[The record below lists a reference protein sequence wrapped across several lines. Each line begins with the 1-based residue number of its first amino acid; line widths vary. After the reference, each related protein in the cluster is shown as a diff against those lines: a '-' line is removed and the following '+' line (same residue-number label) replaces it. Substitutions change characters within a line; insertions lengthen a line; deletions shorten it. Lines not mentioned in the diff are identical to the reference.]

1 MRHRKHLVRWLAVV
15 LAFGLV
21 AAACGDDGDDVTDA
35 DAAADTAAAEAAA
48 AEAEAEAAAAEA
60 EAAAAQAEADA
71 AAARA
76 EEAAAAAA
84 EAQAALDEA
93 MAAAEGTVDPEV
105 VAELEA
111 ALEAAEAEAAAA
123 QAEAE
128 EAAAAAA
135 EAAAAAA
142 AAAAATETME
152 HLGDGSLGVVT
163 VEAGDAI
170 QIRSLEAITGD
181 VAFFGLPI
189 DRATQI
195 AVDDY
200 GPIHGFDVDLGTS
213 LDDLCS
219 NDGGQAA
226 AQIIVADED
235 VVGVIGTS
243 CSGAAVAAA
252 PLITDAG
259 MVLIS
264 GGNTSPALT
273 SDLAGTAG
281 PNYSVG
287 YYRTAHND
295 LYQGAAMAKF
305 VFGELGIST
314 AAAIHDG
321 DPYTQGLAQAF
332 ADAFEAEGGTVTG
345 FSAVNK
351 DDTDMVPVLTEI
363 AAGSPGALFFPIFQ
377 PAGDFVADQAPGVAG
392 LADTVLLAA
401 DGLLNTNY
409 LSLPQTTGMYF
420 SGPDQRFGE
429 NVNQSTGKSAV
440 DFLATY
446 EAAYGEAPAAPFWAH
461 GYDATTLLLDAIA
474 AASWIEGG
482 NLMIDRQGIRD
493 HLNGVQGYKGLIG
506 TINCDAF
513 GDCGAARI
521 TVVQNIGGE
530 ENAEESL
537 NNVVFSYAPG
547 TSVAVDLSGVC
558 PSPLVVQTDWF
569 PESEHGA
576 MYELVGDDYTVD
588 VDAKVVRGSMV
599 LGGQDLGIEW
609 EVRTGG
615 PAIGFSPVS
624 QHMAADEGI
633 HLGYASTDQQI
644 NHWDV
649 APLMSVVA
657 PLERNPQMIMWDPE
671 TYPDV
676 TGIADLGAQGITINV
691 FGGGTFSEVF
701 IAQGIWSADQVDPSY
716 DGSPARFVG
725 AGGSIAQQGFASSE
739 VYTYE
744 HVYEQWGKPVA
755 FQLLHDAGF
764 QIYSQTIGVRPG
776 DMEEL
781 RPCLERLV
789 PIIQQAAVDFNADPA
804 RANAIIV
811 DAVERYEDFWVYPP
825 DLAEFSHSAKREF
838 GLIGDGGDGIVGN
851 MVPERIA
858 KVLDD
863 MRAAGMDI
871 DSDLTA
877 DQLFTNEFIDPNIG
891 HGF

>member
-1 MRHRKHLVRWLAVV
+1 MRHRKHFARWLAVL

-21 AAACGDDGDDVTDA
+21 AAACGDDEEAVDEPSVTD
-35 DAAADTAAAEAAA
+35 EAPTT
-48 AEAEAEAAAAEA
+48 
-60 EAAAAQAEADA
+60 
-71 AAARA
+71 
-76 EEAAAAAA
+76 
-84 EAQAALDEA
+84 DEP
-93 MAAAEGTVDPEV
+93 T
-105 VAELEA
+105 
-111 ALEAAEAEAAAA
+111 
-123 QAEAE
+123 
-128 EAAAAAA
+128 
-135 EAAAAAA
+135 
-142 AAAAATETME
+142 TEPGEMMD

-226 AQIIVADED
+226 AQQIVADED

-305 VFGELGIST
+305 VFGELGISE

-377 PAGDFVADQAPGVAG
+377 PAGDFVADQAPGVSG
-392 LADTVLLAA
+392 LEDTVLLAA

-409 LSLPQTTGMYF
+409 LALPQTRGMYF

-474 AASWIEGG
+474 AASWVEDGD
-482 NLMIDRQGIRD
+482 LMIDRQGIRD
-493 HLNGVQGYKGLIG
+493 HLNSVQGYQGLIG
-506 TINCDAF
+506 VINCDAF

-530 ENAEESL
+530 ENAEDSL

-547 TSVAVDLSGVC
+547 TAGVGTEGAPLAEVVAAGLADVC

-576 MYELVGDDYTVD
+576 MYELLGDDYVVD
-588 VDAKVVRGSMV
+588 VDNKVVRASMV
-599 LGGQDLGIEW
+599 LGGTDLGIEW

-624 QHMAADEGI
+624 QHMAVDEGI
-633 HLGYASTDQQI
+633 HLGYASTDQQV

-676 TGIADLGAQGITINV
+676 ESIADLGAQGITINV

-701 IAQGIWSADQVDPSY
+701 VAQGIWSADQVDPSY
-716 DGSPARFVG
+716 EGNPSRFVG

-776 DMEEL
+776 DLEDL
-781 RPCLERLV
+781 RPCLEKLV
-789 PIIQQAAVDFNADPA
+789 PIIQQAAVDFNNSPD

-811 DAVERYEDFWVYPP
+811 DAVLKYEDFWVYPP

-838 GLIGDGGDGIVGN
+838 GLVGDGGDGIVGN

-871 DSDLTA
+871 DPSLTA
-877 DQLFTNEFIDPNIG
+877 DQLFTNEFIDESIG

>member
-1 MRHRKHLVRWLAVV
+1 MRHRKHLLGWLAVL

-21 AAACGDDGDDVTDA
+21 AAACGDDEEAVDEPAATPTDEA
-35 DAAADTAAAEAAA
+35 PTTDEPDAAP
-48 AEAEAEAAAAEA
+48 
-60 EAAAAQAEADA
+60 DA
-71 AAARA
+71 AP
-76 EEAAAAAA
+76 
-84 EAQAALDEA
+84 DE
-93 MAAAEGTVDPEV
+93 M
-105 VAELEA
+105 
-111 ALEAAEAEAAAA
+111 
-123 QAEAE
+123 
-128 EAAAAAA
+128 
-135 EAAAAAA
+135 
-142 AAAAATETME
+142 ME

-163 VEAGDAI
+163 VEPGDAI

-200 GPIHGFDVDLGTS
+200 GQIHGFDVDTGTS

-305 VFGELGIST
+305 VFGELGIGE

-332 ADAFEAEGGTVTG
+332 ADAFEAEGGTITG

-363 AAGSPGALFFPIFQ
+363 AAAGPGALFFPIFQ
-377 PAGDFVADQAPGVAG
+377 PAGDFIADQAPGVSG
-392 LADTVLLAA
+392 LEETVLLAA

-409 LSLPQTTGMYF
+409 LSLPQTRGMYF

-429 NVNQSTGKSAV
+429 NVNESTGKSAV

-461 GYDATTLLLDAIA
+461 GYDATVLLLDAIK
-474 AASWIEGG
+474 AASWVEDG

-493 HLNGVQGYKGLIG
+493 YLNGVQGFQGLIG
-506 TINCDAF
+506 TINCDEF

-530 ENAEESL
+530 ENAETSL

-547 TSVAVDLSGVC
+547 TAGVASEGLPLAEAVAAGLSGVC

-576 MYELVGDDYTVD
+576 MYHLIGDDYVVDTENQTVT
-588 VDAKVVRGSMV
+588 GSMV
-599 LGGQDLGIEW
+599 LDGAELGIDFQ
-609 EVRTGG
+609 VRTGG
-615 PAIGFSPVS
+615 PAIGFAPVS
-624 QHMAADEGI
+624 SYMYTDESI
-633 HLGYASTDQQI
+633 HLGYASTDAQI
-644 NHWDV
+644 LQWAD
-649 APLMSVVA
+649 APLVSVVA
-657 PLERNPQMIMWDPE
+657 PLEQNPQMIMWDPE
-671 TYPDV
+671 LAGVDS
-676 TGIADLGAQGITINV
+676 IADLGAENITVNV
-691 FGGGTFSEVF
+691 FGGGVF
-701 IAQGIWSADQVDPSY
+701 PLVFVAQGIWNADQVDPSY
-716 DGSPARFVG
+716 DGSPARFVSEGG
-725 AGGSIAQQGFASSE
+725 AIAQQGFASSE
-739 VYTYE
+739 VFTYE
-744 HVYEQWGKPVA
+744 HIYEEWGRPVE

-764 QIYSQTIGVRPG
+764 QIYSQTIGVRPR
-776 DMEEL
+776 DMESM

-789 PIIQQAAVDFNADPA
+789 PIIQQAVVSFDASPD

-811 DAVERYEDFWVYPP
+811 DAVEQYASFWVYPP
-825 DLAEFSHSAKREF
+825 ELADFSVQAQRDY
-838 GLIGDGGDGIVGN
+838 GLIGNGPDSTTGN
-851 MVPERIA
+851 MELDRIQG
-858 KVLDD
+858 VLDSILATD
-863 MRAAGMDI
+863 LAADV
-871 DSDLTA
+871 A
-877 DQLFTNEFIDPNIG
+877 DGLSAEDLFTNEFIDPDIG
-891 HGF
+891 F

>member
-1 MRHRKHLVRWLAVV
+1 MRHRKHLARWLAVL

-21 AAACGDDGDDVTDA
+21 AAACGDDEEAVDEPSVTD
-35 DAAADTAAAEAAA
+35 EAPTT
-48 AEAEAEAAAAEA
+48 
-60 EAAAAQAEADA
+60 
-71 AAARA
+71 
-76 EEAAAAAA
+76 
-84 EAQAALDEA
+84 DEP
-93 MAAAEGTVDPEV
+93 T
-105 VAELEA
+105 
-111 ALEAAEAEAAAA
+111 
-123 QAEAE
+123 
-128 EAAAAAA
+128 
-135 EAAAAAA
+135 
-142 AAAAATETME
+142 TEPDEMMD

-226 AQIIVADED
+226 AQQIVADED

-252 PLITDAG
+252 PLITAAG

-305 VFGELGIST
+305 VFGELGISE

-377 PAGDFVADQAPGVAG
+377 PAGDFVADQAPGVSG
-392 LADTVLLAA
+392 LEDTVLLAA

-409 LSLPQTTGMYF
+409 LALPQTRGMYF

-429 NVNQSTGKSAV
+429 NVNESTGKSAV

-474 AASWIEGG
+474 AASYVDDG

-493 HLNGVQGYKGLIG
+493 HLNSVQGYQGLIG
-506 TINCDAF
+506 VINCDDF

-530 ENAEESL
+530 ENAEASL

-547 TSVAVDLSGVC
+547 TAGVRSEGLPLAEVVAAGLADVC

-576 MYELVGDDYTVD
+576 MYELLGDDYVVD
-588 VDAKVVRGSMV
+588 VGNKVVRGSMV
-599 LGGQDLGIEW
+599 LGGTDLGIEW

-624 QHMAADEGI
+624 QHMAVDEGI
-633 HLGYASTDQQI
+633 HLGYASTDQQV

-701 IAQGIWSADQVDPSY
+701 VAQGIWSADQVDPSY
-716 DGSPARFVG
+716 EGNPSRFVG

-744 HVYEQWGKPVA
+744 HVYEEWGKPVA

-776 DMEEL
+776 DLEEL
-781 RPCLERLV
+781 RPCLEKLV
-789 PIIQQAAVDFNADPA
+789 PIIQQAAVDFNNSPD

-811 DAVERYEDFWVYPP
+811 DAVLQYEDFWVYPP

-871 DSDLTA
+871 DPDLTA
-877 DQLFTNEFIDPNIG
+877 DQLFTNEFIDESIG

>member
-1 MRHRKHLVRWLAVV
+1 MRHNKKLVRWLAVV

-21 AAACGDDGDDVTDA
+21 AAACGDDDDDPVVEDAAPAVTDEP
-35 DAAADTAAAEAAA
+35 DAP
-48 AEAEAEAAAAEA
+48 
-60 EAAAAQAEADA
+60 
-71 AAARA
+71 
-76 EEAAAAAA
+76 
-84 EAQAALDEA
+84 
-93 MAAAEGTVDPEV
+93 AAEGELAGICPSPMVVQTDWFPESEHGAMYELVGDDYVVDVDNKVVRGSMVLGGTDLGIEWEVRTGGPAIGFSPVSQHMAVDEGIHLGYASTDQQVNHWDVAPLMSVVAPLERNPQMIMWDPETYPDVTGIADLGAQGITINVFGGGTFSEVFVAQGIWSADQVDPSYEGNPSRFVGAGGSIAQQGFASSEV
-105 VAELEA
+105 YTYEHVYEQWGKPVAFQLLHDAGFQIYSQTIGVRPGDLEELRPCLERLVPIIQQAVVDFDADPARANAIIVDAVLKYEDFWVYPPDLAEFSHSAKREFGLIGDGGDGIVGNMVPERIAKVLDDMRAAGMDIDPSLTADQLFTNEFIDPNISLPYADIEA
-111 ALEAAEAEAAAA
+111 AP
-123 QAEAE
+123 QE
-128 EAAAAAA
+128 EATE
-135 EAAAAAA
+135 EAM
-142 AAAAATETME
+142 ME
-152 HLGDGSLGVVT
+152 HLGDGSLGVVE

-200 GPIHGFDVDLGTS
+200 GPIHGFDVDTGTS

-226 AQIIVADED
+226 AQQIVADED

-305 VFGELGIST
+305 VFGELGISE

-377 PAGDFVADQAPGVAG
+377 PAGDFIADQAPGVSG
-392 LADTVLLAA
+392 LENTVLLAA

-409 LSLPQTTGMYF
+409 LALPQTQGMYF

-461 GYDATTLLLDAIA
+461 GYDATTLLLDAIK
-474 AASWIEGG
+474 AASWVEDG

-493 HLNGVQGYKGLIG
+493 YLNGVSGYSGLIG
-506 TINCDAF
+506 SLSCDDF
-513 GDCGAARI
+513 GDCGSAKI

-530 ENAEESL
+530 ENAEASL
-537 NNVVFSYAPG
+537 NNVVFSYAP
-547 TSVAVDLSGVC
+547 
-558 PSPLVVQTDWF
+558 
-569 PESEHGA
+569 
-576 MYELVGDDYTVD
+576 
-588 VDAKVVRGSMV
+588 
-599 LGGQDLGIEW
+599 
-609 EVRTGG
+609 
-615 PAIGFSPVS
+615 
-624 QHMAADEGI
+624 
-633 HLGYASTDQQI
+633 
-644 NHWDV
+644 
-649 APLMSVVA
+649 
-657 PLERNPQMIMWDPE
+657 
-671 TYPDV
+671 
-676 TGIADLGAQGITINV
+676 
-691 FGGGTFSEVF
+691 
-701 IAQGIWSADQVDPSY
+701 
-716 DGSPARFVG
+716 
-725 AGGSIAQQGFASSE
+725 
-739 VYTYE
+739 
-744 HVYEQWGKPVA
+744 
-755 FQLLHDAGF
+755 
-764 QIYSQTIGVRPG
+764 
-776 DMEEL
+776 
-781 RPCLERLV
+781 
-789 PIIQQAAVDFNADPA
+789 
-804 RANAIIV
+804 
-811 DAVERYEDFWVYPP
+811 
-825 DLAEFSHSAKREF
+825 
-838 GLIGDGGDGIVGN
+838 
-851 MVPERIA
+851 
-858 KVLDD
+858 
-863 MRAAGMDI
+863 
-871 DSDLTA
+871 
-877 DQLFTNEFIDPNIG
+877 
-891 HGF
+891 

>member
-1 MRHRKHLVRWLAVV
+1 MRHKKHLLGWLAVL

-21 AAACGDDGDDVTDA
+21 AAACGDDDDAVDEPAATPTDEA
-35 DAAADTAAAEAAA
+35 PTTDEPDEPDAAP
-48 AEAEAEAAAAEA
+48 
-60 EAAAAQAEADA
+60 
-71 AAARA
+71 
-76 EEAAAAAA
+76 
-84 EAQAALDEA
+84 DE
-93 MAAAEGTVDPEV
+93 M
-105 VAELEA
+105 
-111 ALEAAEAEAAAA
+111 
-123 QAEAE
+123 
-128 EAAAAAA
+128 
-135 EAAAAAA
+135 
-142 AAAAATETME
+142 ME

-163 VEAGDAI
+163 VEPGDAI

-200 GPIHGFDVDLGTS
+200 GQIHGFDVDTGTS

-305 VFGELGIST
+305 VFGELGISE

-377 PAGDFVADQAPGVAG
+377 PAGDFVADQAPGVSG
-392 LADTVLLAA
+392 LEETVLLAA

-409 LSLPQTTGMYF
+409 LSLPQTRGMYF

-429 NVNQSTGKSAV
+429 NVNESTGKTAV

-461 GYDATTLLLDAIA
+461 GYDATVLLLDAIK
-474 AASWIEGG
+474 AASWVEDG

-493 HLNGVQGYKGLIG
+493 YLNSVQGFQGLIG
-506 TINCDAF
+506 TINCDDF

-530 ENAEESL
+530 ENAETSL

-547 TSVAVDLSGVC
+547 TAGVASEGLPLAEAVAAGLSGVC

-576 MYELVGDDYTVD
+576 MYHLIGDDYVVDTENQTVT
-588 VDAKVVRGSMV
+588 GSMV
-599 LGGQDLGIEW
+599 LDGAELGIDFQ
-609 EVRTGG
+609 VRTGG
-615 PAIGFSPVS
+615 PAIGFAPVS
-624 QHMAADEGI
+624 SYMYTDESI
-633 HLGYASTDQQI
+633 HLGYASTDAQI
-644 NHWDV
+644 LQWAD
-649 APLMSVVA
+649 APLVSVVA
-657 PLERNPQMIMWDPE
+657 PLEQNPQMIMWDPE
-671 TYPDV
+671 LAGVDS
-676 TGIADLGAQGITINV
+676 IADLGTENITVNV
-691 FGGGTFSEVF
+691 FGGGVF
-701 IAQGIWSADQVDPSY
+701 PLVFVAQGIWNADQVDPSY
-716 DGSPARFVG
+716 DGSPARFVSEGG
-725 AGGSIAQQGFASSE
+725 AIAQQGFASSE
-739 VYTYE
+739 VFTYE
-744 HVYEQWGKPVA
+744 HIYEEWGRPVE

-764 QIYSQTIGVRPG
+764 QIYSQTIGVRPR
-776 DMEEL
+776 DMESM

-789 PIIQQAAVDFNADPA
+789 PIIQQAVVSYDASPD

-811 DAVERYEDFWVYPP
+811 DAVEQYASFWVYPP
-825 DLAEFSHSAKREF
+825 ELADFSVQAQRDY
-838 GLIGDGGDGIVGN
+838 GLIGNGPDSTVGN
-851 MVPERIA
+851 MELDRIQG
-858 KVLDD
+858 VLDSILATD
-863 MRAAGMDI
+863 LAADV
-871 DSDLTA
+871 A
-877 DQLFTNEFIDPNIG
+877 DGLSAGDLFTNEFIDADIG
-891 HGF
+891 F

>member
-1 MRHRKHLVRWLAVV
+1 MRHRKTLVRWLAVL

-21 AAACGDDGDDVTDA
+21 AAACGDDE
-35 DAAADTAAAEAAA
+35 DAADEPAVTPTEDAPTPDEPDEAP
-48 AEAEAEAAAAEA
+48 
-60 EAAAAQAEADA
+60 DA
-71 AAARA
+71 AP
-76 EEAAAAAA
+76 
-84 EAQAALDEA
+84 DE
-93 MAAAEGTVDPEV
+93 M
-105 VAELEA
+105 
-111 ALEAAEAEAAAA
+111 
-123 QAEAE
+123 
-128 EAAAAAA
+128 
-135 EAAAAAA
+135 
-142 AAAAATETME
+142 ME

-189 DRATQI
+189 DRSTQI
-195 AVDDY
+195 AVADY
-200 GPIHGFDVDLGTS
+200 GPIHGFDVDTGTS

-226 AQIIVADED
+226 AQQIVADED

-305 VFGELGIST
+305 VFGELGISE

-332 ADAFEAEGGTVTG
+332 ADAFAAEGGTITG

-377 PAGDFVADQAPGVAG
+377 PAGDFIADQAPGVSG
-392 LADTVLLAA
+392 LEGTVLLAA

-409 LSLPQTTGMYF
+409 LSLPQTRGMYF

-429 NVNQSTGKSAV
+429 NVNESTGKTAV
-440 DFLATY
+440 DFLETY

-461 GYDATTLLLDAIA
+461 GYDATVLLLDAIK
-474 AASWIEGG
+474 AASWVEDGD
-482 NLMIDRQGIRD
+482 LMIDRQGIRD
-493 HLNGVQGYKGLIG
+493 YLNSVQGFQGLIG
-506 TINCDAF
+506 TINCDEF

-530 ENAEESL
+530 ENAETSL

-547 TSVAVDLSGVC
+547 TAGVASEGLPLAEAVAAGLGGVC

-576 MYELVGDDYTVD
+576 MYHLIGDDYAVDTENQTVT
-588 VDAKVVRGSMV
+588 GSMV
-599 LGGQDLGIEW
+599 LDGAELGIDFQ
-609 EVRTGG
+609 VRTGG
-615 PAIGFSPVS
+615 PAIGFAPVS
-624 QHMAADEGI
+624 SYMYTDESI
-633 HLGYASTDQQI
+633 HLGYASTDAQVLQ
-644 NHWDV
+644 WAD
-649 APLMSVVA
+649 APLVSVVA
-657 PLERNPQMIMWDPE
+657 PLEQNPQMIMWDPE
-671 TYPDV
+671 LPNVDS
-676 TGIADLGAQGITINV
+676 IADLGTENITVNV
-691 FGGGTFSEVF
+691 FGGGVF
-701 IAQGIWSADQVDPSY
+701 PLVFVAQGIWNADQVDPSY
-716 DGSPARFVG
+716 DGSPARFVSEGG
-725 AGGSIAQQGFASSE
+725 AIAQQGFASSE
-739 VYTYE
+739 VFTYE
-744 HVYEQWGKPVA
+744 HIYEEWGRPVE

-764 QIYSQTIGVRPG
+764 QIYSQTIGVRPR
-776 DMEEL
+776 DMESM

-789 PIIQQAAVDFNADPA
+789 PIIQQAVVSYDASPD

-811 DAVERYEDFWVYPP
+811 DAVEQYASFWVYPP
-825 DLAEFSHSAKREF
+825 ALADFSVQAQRDY
-838 GLIGDGGDGIVGN
+838 GLIGNGPDSTVGN
-851 MVPERIA
+851 MELDRIQG
-858 KVLDD
+858 VLDSILATD
-863 MRAAGMDI
+863 LAADV
-871 DSDLTA
+871 A
-877 DQLFTNEFIDPNIG
+877 DGLSAEDLFTNEFIDPNIG
-891 HGF
+891 F

>member
-1 MRHRKHLVRWLAVV
+1 MRQRWNLVRWLAVL
-15 LAFGLV
+15 LAFGLL
-21 AAACGDDGDDVTDA
+21 AAACGDDEEAVEEEAAPAVTEEPTPEDPAAEGELAGICPSPMVVQTDWFPESEHGAMYELVGDDYIVDVDAKVVRGSMVLGGTDLGIEWEVRTGGPA
-35 DAAADTAAAEAAA
+35 IGFSPVSQHMAADEGIHLGYASTDQQINHWGVAPLMSVVAPLERNPQMVMWDPETYPDVTGLADLGAQGITINVFGGGTFSEVFIAQGLWSADQVDPSYDGSPARFVGAGGSIAQQGFASSEVYTYEHVYEEWGKPVAFQLLHDAGFQIYSQTIGVRPGDLEELRPCLEKLVPIIQQAVVDFDANPARANAIIVDAVERYEDFWVYPPDLAEFSHSAKREFGLIGNGPDNIVGNMVPERIAKVLDDMRAAGMDIDSSLTADQLFTNEFIDESISLPYADIEAAP
-48 AEAEAEAAAAEA
+48 
-60 EAAAAQAEADA
+60 
-71 AAARA
+71 A
-76 EEAAAAAA
+76 EEA
-84 EAQAALDEA
+84 
-93 MAAAEGTVDPEV
+93 M
-105 VAELEA
+105 
-111 ALEAAEAEAAAA
+111 
-123 QAEAE
+123 
-128 EAAAAAA
+128 
-135 EAAAAAA
+135 
-142 AAAAATETME
+142 ME
-152 HLGDGSLGVVT
+152 PLGDGSLGVVE

-189 DRATQI
+189 DRSTQI

-200 GPIHGFDVDLGTS
+200 GQIHGFDVDTGTS

-305 VFGELGIST
+305 VFGELGISE

-377 PAGDFVADQAPGVAG
+377 PAGDFIADQAPGVSG
-392 LADTVLLAA
+392 LEDTVLLAA

-409 LSLPQTTGMYF
+409 LGLPQTAGMYF

-429 NVNQSTGKSAV
+429 NVNQSTGKTAA

-461 GYDATTLLLDAIA
+461 GYDATTLLLDAIK
-474 AASWIEGG
+474 AASWIEDGS
-482 NLMIDRQGIRD
+482 LMIDRQGIRD
-493 HLNGVQGYKGLIG
+493 HLNSVQGYSGLIG

-537 NNVVFSYAPG
+537 NNVVFSYAP
-547 TSVAVDLSGVC
+547 
-558 PSPLVVQTDWF
+558 
-569 PESEHGA
+569 
-576 MYELVGDDYTVD
+576 
-588 VDAKVVRGSMV
+588 
-599 LGGQDLGIEW
+599 
-609 EVRTGG
+609 
-615 PAIGFSPVS
+615 
-624 QHMAADEGI
+624 
-633 HLGYASTDQQI
+633 
-644 NHWDV
+644 
-649 APLMSVVA
+649 
-657 PLERNPQMIMWDPE
+657 
-671 TYPDV
+671 
-676 TGIADLGAQGITINV
+676 
-691 FGGGTFSEVF
+691 
-701 IAQGIWSADQVDPSY
+701 
-716 DGSPARFVG
+716 
-725 AGGSIAQQGFASSE
+725 
-739 VYTYE
+739 
-744 HVYEQWGKPVA
+744 
-755 FQLLHDAGF
+755 
-764 QIYSQTIGVRPG
+764 
-776 DMEEL
+776 
-781 RPCLERLV
+781 
-789 PIIQQAAVDFNADPA
+789 
-804 RANAIIV
+804 
-811 DAVERYEDFWVYPP
+811 
-825 DLAEFSHSAKREF
+825 
-838 GLIGDGGDGIVGN
+838 
-851 MVPERIA
+851 
-858 KVLDD
+858 
-863 MRAAGMDI
+863 
-871 DSDLTA
+871 
-877 DQLFTNEFIDPNIG
+877 
-891 HGF
+891 

>member
-1 MRHRKHLVRWLAVV
+1 MRHRKHFARWLAVL
-15 LAFGLV
+15 LALGLV
-21 AAACGDDGDDVTDA
+21 AAACGDDEEAVDEPSVTD
-35 DAAADTAAAEAAA
+35 EAPTT
-48 AEAEAEAAAAEA
+48 
-60 EAAAAQAEADA
+60 
-71 AAARA
+71 
-76 EEAAAAAA
+76 
-84 EAQAALDEA
+84 DEP
-93 MAAAEGTVDPEV
+93 T
-105 VAELEA
+105 
-111 ALEAAEAEAAAA
+111 
-123 QAEAE
+123 
-128 EAAAAAA
+128 
-135 EAAAAAA
+135 
-142 AAAAATETME
+142 TEPDEMMD

-200 GPIHGFDVDLGTS
+200 GPIHGFDVDTGTS

-226 AQIIVADED
+226 AQQIVADED

-305 VFGELGIST
+305 VFGELGISD

-377 PAGDFVADQAPGVAG
+377 PAGDFIADQAPGVSG
-392 LADTVLLAA
+392 LEDTVLLAA

-409 LSLPQTTGMYF
+409 LALPQTRGMYF

-429 NVNQSTGKSAV
+429 NVNESTGKSAV

-446 EAAYGEAPAAPFWAH
+446 EELYGEAPAAPFWAH

-474 AASWIEGG
+474 AASWVEDG

-493 HLNGVQGYKGLIG
+493 HLDSVQGYQGLIG
-506 TINCDAF
+506 IINCDDF

-530 ENAEESL
+530 ENAEDSL
-537 NNVVFSYAPG
+537 NNVVFAYAPG
-547 TSVAVDLSGVC
+547 TAGVGSEGAPLAEVVAAGLADVC

-576 MYELVGDDYTVD
+576 MYELVGDDYIVD
-588 VDAKVVRGSMV
+588 VDNKVVRGSMV
-599 LGGQDLGIEW
+599 LGGTDLGIEW

-624 QHMAADEGI
+624 QHMAVDEGI
-633 HLGYASTDQQI
+633 HLGYASTDQQV

-676 TGIADLGAQGITINV
+676 ESIADLGEQGITINV

-701 IAQGIWSADQVDPSY
+701 VAQGIWSADQVDPSY
-716 DGSPARFVG
+716 EGNPSRFVG

-776 DMEEL
+776 DLEEL
-781 RPCLERLV
+781 RPCLEKLV
-789 PIIQQAAVDFNADPA
+789 PIIQQAAVDFNNSPD

-811 DAVERYEDFWVYPP
+811 DAVLKYEDFWVYPP

-838 GLIGDGGDGIVGN
+838 GLVGDGGDGIVGN
-851 MVPERIA
+851 MMPERIA

-871 DSDLTA
+871 DPSLTA
-877 DQLFTNEFIDPNIG
+877 DQLFTNEFIDESIG

>member
-1 MRHRKHLVRWLAVV
+1 MRHKKHLLRWAAVL

-21 AAACGDDGDDVTDA
+21 AAACGDDDDAVDEPAATPTDEA
-35 DAAADTAAAEAAA
+35 PTTDEPDEPDAAP
-48 AEAEAEAAAAEA
+48 
-60 EAAAAQAEADA
+60 
-71 AAARA
+71 
-76 EEAAAAAA
+76 
-84 EAQAALDEA
+84 DE
-93 MAAAEGTVDPEV
+93 M
-105 VAELEA
+105 
-111 ALEAAEAEAAAA
+111 
-123 QAEAE
+123 
-128 EAAAAAA
+128 
-135 EAAAAAA
+135 
-142 AAAAATETME
+142 ME

-163 VEAGDAI
+163 VEPGDAI

-200 GPIHGFDVDLGTS
+200 GQIHGFDVDTGTS

-305 VFGELGIST
+305 VFGELGISE

-332 ADAFEAEGGTVTG
+332 ADAFEAEGGTITG

-377 PAGDFVADQAPGVAG
+377 PAGDFVADQAPGVSG
-392 LADTVLLAA
+392 LEETVLLAA

-409 LSLPQTTGMYF
+409 LSLPQTRGMYF

-429 NVNQSTGKSAV
+429 NVNESTGKTAV

-461 GYDATTLLLDAIA
+461 GYDATVLLLDAIK
-474 AASWIEGG
+474 AASWVEDG

-493 HLNGVQGYKGLIG
+493 YLNSVQGFQGLIG
-506 TINCDAF
+506 TINCDDF

-530 ENAEESL
+530 ENAETSL

-547 TSVAVDLSGVC
+547 TAGVASEGLPLAEAVAAGLSGVC

-576 MYELVGDDYTVD
+576 MYHLIGDDYVVDTENQTVT
-588 VDAKVVRGSMV
+588 GSMV
-599 LGGQDLGIEW
+599 LDGAELGIDFQ
-609 EVRTGG
+609 VRTGG
-615 PAIGFSPVS
+615 PAIGFAPVS
-624 QHMAADEGI
+624 SYMYTDESI
-633 HLGYASTDQQI
+633 HLGYASTDAQI
-644 NHWDV
+644 LQWAD
-649 APLMSVVA
+649 APLVSVVA
-657 PLERNPQMIMWDPE
+657 PLEQNPQMIMWDPE
-671 TYPDV
+671 LAGVDS
-676 TGIADLGAQGITINV
+676 IADLGTENITVNV
-691 FGGGTFSEVF
+691 FGGGVF
-701 IAQGIWSADQVDPSY
+701 PLVFVAQGIWNADQVDPSY
-716 DGSPARFVG
+716 DGSPARFVSEGG
-725 AGGSIAQQGFASSE
+725 AIAQQGFASSE
-739 VYTYE
+739 VFTYE
-744 HVYEQWGKPVA
+744 HIYEEWGRPVE

-764 QIYSQTIGVRPG
+764 QIYSQTIGVRPR
-776 DMEEL
+776 DMESM

-789 PIIQQAAVDFNADPA
+789 PIIQQAVVSYDASPD

-811 DAVERYEDFWVYPP
+811 DAVEQYASFWVYPP
-825 DLAEFSHSAKREF
+825 ELADFSVQAQRDY
-838 GLIGDGGDGIVGN
+838 GLIGNGPDSTVGN
-851 MVPERIA
+851 MELDRIQG
-858 KVLDD
+858 VLDSILATD
-863 MRAAGMDI
+863 LAADV
-871 DSDLTA
+871 A
-877 DQLFTNEFIDPNIG
+877 DGLSADDLFTNEFIDADIG
-891 HGF
+891 F

>member
-1 MRHRKHLVRWLAVV
+1 MRHGRKLVVWLAV
-15 LAFGLV
+15 LLTFGLV
-21 AAACGDDGDDVTDA
+21 AAACGDD
-35 DAAADTAAAEAAA
+35 
-48 AEAEAEAAAAEA
+48 
-60 EAAAAQAEADA
+60 
-71 AAARA
+71 
-76 EEAAAAAA
+76 EEAAPADAPVDAAPADDAA
-84 EAQAALDEA
+84 STDDDMIVEDDE
-93 MAAAEGTVDPEV
+93 M
-105 VAELEA
+105 
-111 ALEAAEAEAAAA
+111 
-123 QAEAE
+123 
-128 EAAAAAA
+128 
-135 EAAAAAA
+135 
-142 AAAAATETME
+142 ME

-226 AQIIVADED
+226 AQQIVADED

-281 PNYSVG
+281 QNYSVG

-305 VFGELGIST
+305 VFGELGISE

-377 PAGDFVADQAPGVAG
+377 PAGDFVADQAPGVSG
-392 LADTVLLAA
+392 LEGTVLLAA

-409 LSLPQTTGMYF
+409 LGLPQTRGMYF

-429 NVNQSTGKSAV
+429 NVNESTGKSAV

-446 EAAYGEAPAAPFWAH
+446 EDLYGEAPAAPFWAH
-461 GYDATTLLLDAIA
+461 GYDATTLLLDAIS
-474 AASWIEGG
+474 AASYAEDG

-493 HLNGVQGYKGLIG
+493 HLNSVQGYQGLIG
-506 TINCDAF
+506 TINCDDF

-530 ENAEESL
+530 ENAETSL

-547 TSVAVDLSGVC
+547 TAGVASEGLPLAEAVAAGLGDVC

-576 MYELVGDDYTVD
+576 MYELIGEGYSVD
-588 VDAKVVRGSMV
+588 KDNGITRGPMV
-599 LGGQDLGIEW
+599 LGGTDLGVEW
-609 EVRTGG
+609 EVRAGG
-615 PAIGFSPVS
+615 PFLGGSSVS
-624 QHMAADEGI
+624 EIMALDDSI
-633 HLGYASTDQQI
+633 HLGYASTDQQV

-649 APLMSVVA
+649 TQLVSVVA
-657 PLERNPQMIMWDPE
+657 PLEKNPQMVMWDPE
-671 TYPDV
+671 QYPDLS
-676 TGIADLGAQGITINV
+676 GIHEIGERGIIVQV
-691 FGGGTFSEVF
+691 FSGGTFPDVF
-701 IAQGIWSADQVDPSY
+701 IAQGIWDEENVDKGY
-716 DGSPARFVG
+716 TGSPARFIADG
-725 AGGSIAQQGFASSE
+725 DIAQQGFASAE
-739 VYTYE
+739 PYQYE
-744 HVYEQWGKPVA
+744 FVHTDYGRPVA
-755 FQLLHDAGF
+755 FELLHDAGF
-764 QIYSQTIGVRPG
+764 EIYSQTIGVRNG
-776 DMEEL
+776 DIEGM
-781 RPCLERLV
+781 RGCLERLV
-789 PIIQQAAVDFNADPA
+789 PIIQQASVDFSSSPD

-811 DAVERYEDFWVYPP
+811 DAVAAYDTWWSYSPE
-825 DLAEFSHSAKREF
+825 LAVFSVQAQRDF
-838 GLIGDGGDGIVGN
+838 GLVGDGPDNTAGN
-851 MVPERIA
+851 MVASRFE
-858 KVLDD
+858 KTFND
-863 MRAAGMDI
+863 MVGAGMQGI
-871 DSDLTA
+871 DPDLTP
-877 DQLFTNEFIDPNIG
+877 DQLFTNEFIDPNISY
-891 HGF
+891 GF